1 MLLAIHLVMTGSF
14 VLLGVVFAS
23 GKGTG
28 LIAGYNTAT
37 RRGESKLRQKMK
49 LCKAMS
55 RLMFALAGCWL
66 VIASSEVFK
75 EIALLWIGLAL
86 FLVISV
92 FGAVYVNRGCKV
104 RPCTKFETQDS
115 GHGPADL
122 AARRIWTPMR
132 LLRQA
137 FGEGISRS
145 CAICSARRNSTFTR
159 TKPPANR
166 RFHRSDGEPH

>member
-37 RRGESKLRQKMK
+37 AEEKANYDKKK

-92 FGAVYVNRGCKV
+92 FGAVYVNRECKV
-104 RPCTKFETQDS
+104 RP
-115 GHGPADL
+115 
-122 AARRIWTPMR
+122 
-132 LLRQA
+132 
-137 FGEGISRS
+137 
-145 CAICSARRNSTFTR
+145 
-159 TKPPANR
+159 
-166 RFHRSDGEPH
+166 

>member
-37 RRGESKLRQKMK
+37 AEEKANYDKKK

-75 EIALLWIGLAL
+75 EIALLWIGRAL
-86 FLVISV
+86 CVVISGGGEV
-92 FGAVYVNRGCKV
+92 EGGGGGGG
-104 RPCTKFETQDS
+104 RP
-115 GHGPADL
+115 
-122 AARRIWTPMR
+122 
-132 LLRQA
+132 
-137 FGEGISRS
+137 
-145 CAICSARRNSTFTR
+145 
-159 TKPPANR
+159 
-166 RFHRSDGEPH
+166 